1 MGEGG
6 ERREE
11 GSGMSMV
18 LPVVRSKMGFRLVLG
33 ALCVGAVVGLSLAVA
48 LPATQAAEQVSSQV
62 NIVKH
67 DHNAH
72 HAHKD
77 QSIHSLGPESSPTG
91 HSCLP
96 QQSGIFW
103 LALLPHVPRVPTRTS
118 LDLPFLCVVTLDCR
132 LRSVSTPPSVLSW
145 S

>member
-11 GSGMSMV
+11 GSGISMV

-62 NIVKH
+62 KGCH
-67 DHNAH
+67 
-72 HAHKD
+72 
-77 QSIHSLGPESSPTG
+77 
-91 HSCLP
+91 
-96 QQSGIFW
+96 
-103 LALLPHVPRVPTRTS
+103 
-118 LDLPFLCVVTLDCR
+118 PFKKVQFFLTLFKR
-132 LRSVSTPPSVLSW
+132 PLTPPPFYLNICPILQGVFLDPHI
-145 S
+145 

>member
-11 GSGMSMV
+11 GSGISMV

-77 QSIHSLGPESSPTG
+77 QSNATSKHLKGRLGPVS
-91 HSCLP
+91 
-96 QQSGIFW
+96 
-103 LALLPHVPRVPTRTS
+103 
-118 LDLPFLCVVTLDCR
+118 VT
-132 LRSVSTPPSVLSW
+132 
-145 S
+145 

>member
-11 GSGMSMV
+11 GSGISMV

-62 NIVKH
+62 NIVNH
-67 DHNAH
+67 DHHAH
-72 HAHKD
+72 HAHN
-77 QSIHSLGPESSPTG
+77 
-91 HSCLP
+91 
-96 QQSGIFW
+96 
-103 LALLPHVPRVPTRTS
+103 V
-118 LDLPFLCVVTLDCR
+118 
-132 LRSVSTPPSVLSW
+132 
-145 S
+145 